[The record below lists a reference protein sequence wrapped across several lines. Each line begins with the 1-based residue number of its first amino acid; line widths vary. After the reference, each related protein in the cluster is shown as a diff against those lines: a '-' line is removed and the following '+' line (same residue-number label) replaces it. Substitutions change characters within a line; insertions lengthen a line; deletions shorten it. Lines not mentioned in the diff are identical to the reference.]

1 MDFAHRQIAG
11 MKMCLNHSQAGIEES
26 LAELD
31 DDFRACVDHPYQRS
45 LHNKLIEHLV
55 SFRWVLDQHF
65 TRVAGEG
72 YLENVAS
79 MRPGMYLELR
89 EIECRQCQAI
99 DDLDALI
106 CRVRNCDSHPDS
118 FTELLSDFGRLH
130 SAILDEESLERSL
143 VEKGLA

>member
-1 MDFAHRQIAG
+1 MDFVHRQITG

-26 LAELD
+26 LVELEE
-31 DDFRACVDHPYQRS
+31 DFRACLDHPRQRS

-72 YLENVAS
+72 YLENVAA

-99 DDLDALI
+99 DDLDYLI
-106 CRVRNCDSHPDS
+106 NAVRTCDSERAAIH
-118 FTELLSDFGRLH
+118 ELFNDFVRLH
-130 SAILDEESLERSL
+130 AAILDEESLERSL

>member
-1 MDFAHRQIAG
+1 MDFSHRQFNDL
-11 MKMCLNHSQAGIEES
+11 KMCLNHSQSGIEES

-31 DDFRACVDHPYQRS
+31 GDFRTWAEHPQQHIARKKV
-45 LHNKLIEHLV
+45 LEHLV

-72 YLENVAS
+72 YLENAVA
-79 MRPGMYLELR
+79 MRPGMYRELR
-89 EIECRQCQAI
+89 EIECRQDEVL
-99 DDLDALI
+99 DDLDALVR
-106 CRVRNCDSHPDS
+106 RVRNCDAQQDS
-118 FTELLSDFGRLH
+118 VAELFCDFQRLH